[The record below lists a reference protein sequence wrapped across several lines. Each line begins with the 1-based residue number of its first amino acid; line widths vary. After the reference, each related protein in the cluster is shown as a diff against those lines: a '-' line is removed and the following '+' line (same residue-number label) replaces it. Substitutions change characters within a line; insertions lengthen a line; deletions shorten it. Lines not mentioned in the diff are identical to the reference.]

1 MRVQQ
6 VSQPRVLRQSDVSS
20 DELPSRRRARQGVQR
35 LEPSPDQ
42 LRGHASR
49 HRASQQPSREQQ
61 APRHPQ
67 QASRPQP

>member
-20 DELPSRRRARQGVQR
+20 DELPSRRRAGQGVQR

-42 LRGHASR
+42 LRGHASQ
-49 HRASQQPSREQQ
+49 HRASRQPSRGRQ
-61 APRHPQ
+61 APRHQ
-67 QASRPQP
+67 QLASRPQP